1 MLGILG
7 MFNDSPKNLPIDFP
21 KNAPAPF
28 ILINQTSH
36 FATIK
41 LNKDFVFMGRPLRKL
56 TLEHEALWYEYL
68 YEKHHLVLI
77 KGRFDDEY
85 AVCQK
90 LCETIAGET
99 VTASDDS
106 SGQLAQRA

>member
-1 MLGILG
+1 MPGILG
-7 MFNDSPKNLPIDFP
+7 MFNGSPKKLPIDLP
-21 KNAPAPF
+21 KNTTVPF

-41 LNKDFVFMGRPLRKL
+41 LNKDFVFMGRPLRML
-56 TLEHEALWYEYL
+56 TLDNEAFWYEYL
-68 YEKHHLVLI
+68 YEKHHLVLV
-77 KGRFDDEY
+77 KGKFDDEY

-106 SGQLAQRA
+106 SGPLARRA